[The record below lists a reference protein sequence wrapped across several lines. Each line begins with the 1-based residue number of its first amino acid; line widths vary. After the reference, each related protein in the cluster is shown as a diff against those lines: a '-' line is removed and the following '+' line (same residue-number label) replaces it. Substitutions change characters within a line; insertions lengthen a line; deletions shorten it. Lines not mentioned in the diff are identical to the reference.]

1 MGKIIPFPS
10 FPTTASTCWCCFL
23 YFSIIA
29 SLLLLLSSLILFL
42 TLLSCSLHTCRLMNN
57 WFLFIAYVLIFQLY
71 TMSDCLL
78 LFISLVCTLSPKIVV
93 LSICCNAIFL
103 LVIGTHVL
111 IVVMCLV
118 WSLLLLSQMRVLFL
132 ASFFVLISDDWSLSL
147 PFNKEWFCSSHF
159 LSVLVFPLIH
169 DVFMLTWHDIVFQ
182 NFHYWKQHTPNY
194 FDGLNPALKI
204 K

>member
-1 MGKIIPFPS
+1 MILPKEKLFH
-10 FPTTASTCWCCFL
+10 
-23 YFSIIA
+23 
-29 SLLLLLSSLILFL
+29 LFL

-118 WSLLLLSQMRVLFL
+118 WSLLLLSQMRVLFWL
-132 ASFFVLISDDWSLSL
+132 HFLFLYISDDWSLSL
-147 PFNKEWFCSSHF
+147 PLNKELLLFITFSER
-159 LSVLVFPLIH
+159 LGFPLNSLCIH
-169 DVFMLTWHDIVFQ
+169 AHLTWYCISEF
-182 NFHYWKQHTPNY
+182 P
-194 FDGLNPALKI
+194 LLKTAYP
-204 K
+204 

>member
-1 MGKIIPFPS
+1 MLFISYINLSELFILHFFPS
-10 FPTTASTCWCCFL
+10 YIFL
-23 YFSIIA
+23 LFH
-29 SLLLLLSSLILFL
+29 LFL

-169 DVFMLTWHDIVFQ
+169 DVFMLTWHDIVFVSAQ
-182 NFHYWKQHTPNY
+182 FLLFFSHLTFKKEKNLDYSWFH
-194 FDGLNPALKI
+194 
-204 K
+204 

>member
-1 MGKIIPFPS
+1 MILPKEKLFH
-10 FPTTASTCWCCFL
+10 
-23 YFSIIA
+23 
-29 SLLLLLSSLILFL
+29 LFL

-169 DVFMLTWHDIVFQ
+169 
-182 NFHYWKQHTPNY
+182 NY
-194 FDGLNPALKI
+194 FWFYFIFWLSVCRLIDCDFLLIFAQNVTFGENFFN
-204 K
+204 